1 MFQRAIAATVAAAFL
16 AVIGMGCNGPE
27 AQPVLKNTNIEQL
40 KKEPQKNK
48 PTIDD

>member
-27 AQPVLKNTNIEQL
+27 AQPVLKNTNTRTAEEGAAEEQ
-40 KKEPQKNK
+40 
-48 PTIDD
+48 THDR